1 MGERIDSLVGKQR
14 RAAFIR
20 ELVEREVERL
30 EQKQRDMGL
39 RK

>member
-1 MGERIDSLVGKQR
+1 MGERIDDLVGKQR

-20 ELVEREVERL
+20 EVVEREVERL
-30 EQKQRDMGL
+30 EQKHRDMGL